1 MLQIGL
7 IGLGGIAEAHLKALA
22 LLEAE
27 GLARCVAGA
36 EPVAERREER
46 RQAFGIPKVY
56 ASHRDLLADPD
67 VEAVGVLLPHHLHA
81 SVTIEALEA
90 GKHVLL
96 EKPMAVTMDECD
108 RMIEAEA
115 HSGRLLQIGLTGQYR
130 PALRTARAFLDTN
143 ALGPVIQVLALV
155 SAKLPYEHHD
165 RYLRTRAMGGGEW
178 LGDGVHMVDWVT
190 HVIGTKAVSVKA
202 VLGTYMHYMSGDDTA
217 TALIQYANGVAGVVV
232 LVATSR
238 GPEETALLDVHG
250 AQGRLQ
256 VHFVS
261 DAGPHGQVRVGQDG
275 AWRDLAIEPIN
286 DFAEQY
292 RDFVRAIAT
301 NDRPPASSA
310 YGRHIMEI
318 LFAAERSSV
327 TGREVVLQ
335 PLEREPW

>member
-7 IGLGGIAEAHLKALA
+7 IGLGRIAEAHLKGLD

-46 RQAFGIPKVY
+46 RKSFGIPKVY
-56 ASHRDLLADPD
+56 ANHRDLLADPD
-67 VEAVGVLLPHHLHA
+67 VEAVGILLPHHLHA
-81 SVTIEALEA
+81 GVTIESLDA

-115 HSGRLLQIGLTGQYR
+115 RSGRLLQIGLTGQYR
-130 PALRTARAFLDTN
+130 PALRTARNFLDTN

-155 SAKLPYEHHD
+155 SAKLPYE
-165 RYLRTRAMGGGEW
+165 RLNRGFRTRSKGGGEW
-178 LGDGVHMVDWVT
+178 MGDGVHMVDWVT
-190 HVIGTKAVSVKA
+190 HLIGTKAVSVKA
-202 VLGTYMHYMSGDDTA
+202 VLGTNMHYMHGDDTA
-217 TALIQYANGVAGVVV
+217 AALIQYANGVAGVVI
-232 LVATSR
+232 LVANSR
-238 GPEETALLDVHG
+238 GPQDTASIDVHG
-250 AQGRLQ
+250 TQGRLQ
-256 VHFVS
+256 VHF
-261 DAGPHGQVRVGQDG
+261 DTAEYPGGMVRVGQDG

-327 TGREVVLQ
+327 TGREVVLE

>member
-1 MLQIGL
+1 MLKIGL

-67 VEAVGVLLPHHLHA
+67 VEAVGILLPHHLHA

-90 GKHVLL
+90 GKHVLV

-115 HSGRLLQIGLTGQYR
+115 RSGRLLQIGLTGQYR

-190 HVIGTKAVSVKA
+190 HLVGTKATSVKA
-202 VLGTYMHYMSGDDTA
+202 VLGTYMHYMAGDDTA
-217 TALIQYANGVAGVVV
+217 TALI
-232 LVATSR
+232 
-238 GPEETALLDVHG
+238 DVHG
-250 AQGRLQ
+250 TQGRLQ

-275 AWRDLAIEPIN
+275 SWRDLAIEPIN

-292 RDFVRAIAT
+292 RDFVTAIAT

>member
-7 IGLGGIAEAHLKALA
+7 IGLGGIASAHLAGLA

-36 EPVAERREER
+36 EPVDERREER
-46 RQAFGIPKVY
+46 RKAFGIPKVY
-56 ASHRDLLADPD
+56 ANHRDLLADPD
-67 VEAVGVLLPHHLHA
+67 VEAVAILLPHHLHA
-81 SVTIEALEA
+81 GVTVEALDA
-90 GKHVLL
+90 GKHVLV

-115 HSGRLLQIGLTGQYR
+115 RNGRLLQIGLTGQYR
-130 PALRTARAFLDTN
+130 PAMRTARAFLDTN

-155 SAKLPYEHHD
+155 SAKLPYEHRD
-165 RYLRTRAMGGGEW
+165 RYMRTRSMGGGQW
-178 LGDGVHMVDWVT
+178 LGDGAHMVDWVT
-190 HVIGTKAVSVKA
+190 HLIGTKAVSVKA

-217 TALIQYANGVAGVVV
+217 TALIQYANGVAGVVIM
-232 LVATSR
+232 VAHAR
-238 GPEETALLDVHG
+238 GPEETGMVDVHG

-256 VHFVS
+256 LDWVS

-275 AWRDLAIEPIN
+275 AWRDLDIEPIN

-292 RDFVRAIAT
+292 RDFATAIAT

-327 TGREVVLQ
+327 TGREVVLE